1 MTHAVAAVVFGNVGK
16 SYLAGEVV
24 VPVLRGVDLDVG
36 RGEVLAVLGPSGS
49 GKTTLLNL
57 AAGIDRPDTGKV
69 TVGGRDLGALD
80 DAALTGYRR
89 EHVGY
94 VFQFFNL
101 LPTLTA
107 LENVGVA
114 LELLGRTDP
123 GTAANAAL
131 ARVGLAGKEGRFP
144 HQLSGGE
151 QQRVAIARAL
161 VKGPELVVADEP
173 TGNLDEATAA
183 EVLATLAEA
192 NRERGATLLIVT
204 HDARARRIADR
215 AVRLREGRIVPEG

>member
-1 MTHAVAAVVFGNVGK
+1 MTVAVAAVELRGVVK
-16 SYLAGEVV
+16 SYRAGELE
-24 VPVLRGVDLDVG
+24 VPVLRGVDLGVA

-57 AAGIDRPDTGKV
+57 AAGIDRADAGTV
-69 TVGGRDLGALD
+69 TVGGRELGSLDDGALT
-80 DAALTGYRR
+80 AYRR
-89 EHVGY
+89 AHVGY

-107 LENVGVA
+107 QENVAVA
-114 LELLGRTDP
+114 LELLGRADS
-123 GTAANAAL
+123 AAAAAAL

-173 TGNLDEATAA
+173 TGNLDGATAA
-183 EVLATLAEA
+183 DVLATLAEA
-192 NRERGATLLIVT
+192 NRERGATLLIAT
-204 HDARARRIADR
+204 HDERARRIADR
-215 AVRLREGRIVPEG
+215 AVLLREGRAVPER

>member
-1 MTHAVAAVVFGNVGK
+1 VPAVELRGVVK
-16 SYLAGEVV
+16 SYRAGDVE
-24 VPVLRGVDLDVG
+24 VPVLRGVDLEVAK
-36 RGEVLAVLGPSGS
+36 GEVLAVLGPSGS

-57 AAGIDRPDTGKV
+57 AAGIDRADAGTV
-69 TVGGRDLGALD
+69 TVGGRELGSLDDGALT
-80 DAALTGYRR
+80 AYRR
-89 EHVGY
+89 AHVGY

-107 LENVGVA
+107 LENVAVA

-123 GTAANAAL
+123 AAAASAL
-131 ARVGLAGKEGRFP
+131 ARVGLAGKEARFP

-173 TGNLDEATAA
+173 TGNLDGATAR

-192 NRERGATLLIVT
+192 NRERGATLLIAT
-204 HDARARRIADR
+204 HDERARGIADR
-215 AVRLREGRIVPEG
+215 AVALRDGRIAPAE

>member
-1 MTHAVAAVVFGNVGK
+1 MTVAMAAVELRGVVK
-16 SYLAGEVV
+16 SYRAGELE
-24 VPVLRGVDLDVG
+24 VPVLRGVDLEAA
-36 RGEVLAVLGPSGS
+36 RGEVLAILGPSGS

-57 AAGIDRPDTGKV
+57 AAGIDRADAGTV
-69 TVGGRDLGALD
+69 TVGGRELGSLGDGDLTA
-80 DAALTGYRR
+80 YRR
-89 EHVGY
+89 AHVGY

-114 LELLGRTDP
+114 LELLGSPDP
-123 GTAANAAL
+123 APAAAAAL

-173 TGNLDEATAA
+173 TGNLDGATAA
-183 EVLATLAEA
+183 DVLATLAEA
-192 NRERGATLLIVT
+192 NRERGSTLLIAT
-204 HDARARRIADR
+204 HDDRARRTADR
-215 AVRLREGRIVPEG
+215 AVTLRDGRVAVAE

>member
-1 MTHAVAAVVFGNVGK
+1 MTVAMAAVELRGVVK
-16 SYLAGEVV
+16 SYRAGELE
-24 VPVLRGVDLDVG
+24 VPVLRGDLEAA

-57 AAGIDRPDTGKV
+57 AAGIDRADSGTV
-69 TVGGRDLGALD
+69 TVGGRELRSLDDGALT
-80 DAALTGYRR
+80 AYRR
-89 EHVGY
+89 AHVGY

-114 LELLGRTDP
+114 LELLGRAD
-123 GTAANAAL
+123 AAAAASAL
-131 ARVGLAGKEGRFP
+131 ARVGLAGKEARFP

-151 QQRVAIARAL
+151 QQRVAIARAI

-173 TGNLDEATAA
+173 TGNLDGATAA
-183 EVLATLAEA
+183 DVLATLAEA
-192 NRERGATLLIVT
+192 NRERGATLLIAT
-204 HDARARRIADR
+204 HDERARRTADR
-215 AVRLREGRIVPEG
+215 AVVLRDGRVAPAE